1 MGDFPCRK
9 KRRGDR
15 KELVVHWCGLPS
27 CIKRVRELVAGL
39 IRGSRC
45 GRGKRERRRAISGKI
60 YGRDEHWFVT
70 NTLLTARP
78 LSNPSNLPF
87 INPFPL
93 K

>member
-1 MGDFPCRK
+1 
-9 KRRGDR
+9 
-15 KELVVHWCGLPS
+15 
-27 CIKRVRELVAGL
+27 VAGS

-45 GRGKRERRRAISGKI
+45 GIRKRERRRAISVKI

-78 LSNPSNLPF
+78 LSNPPETPS
-87 INPFPL
+87 IICYSL